1 MLETEDD
8 TVTNKSQGIGGRPQV
23 SQEIHLT
30 LDISGYHDITQGK
43 KKLDPPRAE
52 IPGLQPETQ

>member
-8 TVTNKSQGIGGRPQV
+8 TVTNKSQGIGGRPLV

-30 LDISGYHDITQGK
+30 LDISGYHDSRWEITDQNGGVHK
-43 KKLDPPRAE
+43 TIIYTLW
-52 IPGLQPETQ
+52 L